1 MIQSNRRQF
10 VAGMEMYMRAALFAF
25 SLVCVVAPVGAQTMI
40 PPPAKTVRLS
50 GPRFGVTVL
59 SDGVVAKLQERFI
72 DVRPMITQF
81 GWQFERQFYA
91 HDSGVAALNE
101 WVFLVGGLDQDV
113 VLPSLT
119 WLVGL
124 RTSGG
129 TEFGIGP
136 NVTPAGV
143 ALALAFG
150 VTLRAGIMNVPM
162 NIAVVP
168 SKAGTRVSFLTG
180 FNMRRR

>member
-1 MIQSNRRQF
+1 MI
-10 VAGMEMYMRAALFAF
+10 GPLPRAN
-25 SLVCVVAPVGAQTMI
+25 
-40 PPPAKTVRLS
+40 TVSLS

-59 SDGVVAKLQERFI
+59 SDGVLAKLQEKSI
-72 DVRPMITQF
+72 DVRPVITQF
-81 GWQFERQFYA
+81 GWQFEKQFYA
-91 HDSGVAALNE
+91 TDSGVAALHE
-101 WVFLVGGLDQDV
+101 WVFLLGGLDQEV

-124 RTSGG
+124 RTAGG
-129 TEFGIGP
+129 TEFGAGP

-143 ALALAFG
+143 ALAFAAG
-150 VTLRAGIMNVPM
+150 ITLRAGIMNVPV

-180 FNMRRR
+180 FTMGRR